1 MKTNKLPYVLFSLA
15 MIAALVFAAIP
26 LAPAHAMSASSTG
39 TSISATASGA
49 SVHGNVLVCRDVIK
63 WIHGHRISVRVC
75 HWVHKPD
82 TK

>member
-1 MKTNKLPYVLFSLA
+1 MKTTKLSYVLFSLA

-26 LAPAHAMSASSTG
+26 LAPAHAMSATSTS
-39 TSISATASGA
+39 TSISAIASGT
-49 SVHGNVLVCRDVIK
+49 SVHGSVWVCENVVK

-75 HWVHKPD
+75 HRVHKPD